1 MKQHVQLFEQF
12 VKQINEAQI
21 EDPALAAKVAK
32 YYDLQ
37 KRIDMLK
44 STLAT
49 MNAEAKELGF
59 EDEIRPLF
67 DSMKEIGDRLALT
80 DGYIVK
86 ITRYGGTTTSYRYK
100 EAFEMALTKVNS
112 ATEKVLQEAL
122 ESTKKISNVSHSFNV
137 EKVQENLAT
146 KLFGMLK
153 GYVKAFLNI
162 FKKEDKN
169 IADANKELAKIANA
183 KQ

>member
-1 MKQHVQLFEQF
+1 MKHVKLFEQF
-12 VKQINEAQI
+12 VNEAKI
-21 EDPALAAKVAK
+21 EDPELAAKVAK

-86 ITRYGGTTTSYRYK
+86 ITRYGGTSTTYRYK
-100 EAFEMALTKVNS
+100 EAFELALTKVNAS
-112 ATEKVLQEAL
+112 TEKVLQEAL
-122 ESTKKISNVSHSFNV
+122 ESTKKISTVSHSFNV

-146 KLFGMLK
+146 KLFSLLK
-153 GYVKAFLNI
+153 GYVRSFLNV

-169 IADANKELAKIANA
+169 IADANKELEKIANA